1 MLPAKDFLGSMV
13 WTVGA
18 DAPFFDSYLGS
29 VSVFGERGAVPFAA
43 CIKLYVS
50 LFGLSMFLPLVWFK
64 SPK

>member
-50 LFGLSMFLPLVWFK
+50 NFIVWIKRVFATGVV
-64 SPK
+64 